1 MVKRNPTAFLGEE
14 VKSLKEKNIYWRVRV
29 LDSANKPRATVEG
42 KKVIL
47 LNSNNYLNLA
57 THPKLVAA
65 AVEAT
70 KKWGVGAGA
79 VPVIS
84 GTNRL
89 ERQFEEKL
97 AKFKGVE
104 SALVCQTGF
113 AVNAGLIPQL
123 VGQGDVV
130 ISDALNHGS
139 IIDGVRLSKAE
150 RAVYKHAD
158 VDELRLRLKE
168 ADEKGAKRMLVI
180 TDGVFSMD
188 GDIAPMPQI
197 VEACEE
203 YGAMVFVDDCH
214 GEGVLG
220 KGRGIVS
227 HFKLQGRVHVEGG
240 SLGKGLGVFGGTICG
255 SRDLIEFAF
264 NKSRTWLLSTAQP
277 PAVMA
282 ASIAALEV
290 IETEPQH
297 VENLWKNTDYF
308 KKRAREIGFDTG
320 KSETPIIPL
329 MIRDSGKA
337 QEMSEILFERGVFA
351 TPIVYPMVAADK
363 ARIRAQ
369 MNAGLTRED
378 LDEALA
384 TFEYAGKKVGVL

>member
-1 MVKRNPTAFLGEE
+1 MTKRNPTSFLGEE
-14 VKSLKEKNIYWRVRV
+14 VKSLKEKSLYWRVRV
-29 LDSANKPRATVEG
+29 LDSASKPRAIVEG

-47 LNSNNYLNLA
+47 LNTNNYLNLA
-57 THPKLVAA
+57 THPKVVAA
-65 AVEAT
+65 AVAAT
-70 KKWGVGAGA
+70 QEWGAGAGA
-79 VPVIS
+79 VPVIA

-89 ERQFEEKL
+89 EREFEEKL

-104 SALVCQTGF
+104 AALVCQTGY

-130 ISDALNHGS
+130 ISDELNHGS

-150 RAVYKHAD
+150 RAVYKHSD
-158 VDELRLRLKE
+158 TEDLRVKLKE
-168 ADEKGAKRMLVI
+168 ADEKGAKRILVI

-197 VEACEE
+197 VEACED

-227 HFKLQGRVHVEGG
+227 HFGLQGRVHVEGG
-240 SLGKGLGVFGGTICG
+240 SLGKGFGVFGGTICG

-297 VENLWKNTDYF
+297 VENLWKNTGYF
-308 KKRAREIGFDTG
+308 KKRAQEIGFDTG
-320 KSETPIIPL
+320 KTQTPIIPL
-329 MIRDSGKA
+329 MIRDSAKA
-337 QEMSEILFERGVFA
+337 QEIAKIVFDRGVFA
-351 TPIVYPMVAADK
+351 TPIVYPMVAQDK

-378 LDEALA
+378 LDEALGA
-384 TFEYAGKKVGVL
+384 FEYAGKKVGLL

>member
-14 VKSLKEKNIYWRVRV
+14 VKSLKEKNLFWHVRV
-29 LDSANKPRATVEG
+29 LDSASKPRAIVEG

-57 THPKLVAA
+57 THPKVVAA
-65 AVEAT
+65 AVAAT
-70 KKWGVGAGA
+70 QKWGAGAGA

-89 ERQFEEKL
+89 ERDFEEKL

-123 VGQGDVV
+123 AGQGDVI
-130 ISDALNHGS
+130 ISDELNHGS
-139 IIDGVRLSKAE
+139 IIDGVRLTKAE

-158 VDELRLRLKE
+158 AEDLRVKLKE
-168 ADEKGAKRMLVI
+168 ADGKGVRRILVI

-240 SLGKGLGVFGGTICG
+240 SLGKGFGTFGGTICG

-277 PAVMA
+277 PSVMG
-282 ASIAALEV
+282 ASIAALDV

-297 VENLWKNTDYF
+297 VENLWKNTEYF
-308 KKRAREIGFDTG
+308 KKRANEIGFDTG
-320 KSETPIIPL
+320 MSQTPIIPL

-337 QEMSEILFERGVFA
+337 QEMARIVFDRGVFA
-351 TPIVYPMVAADK
+351 TPIVYPMVAQDK

-369 MNAGLTRED
+369 MNAGLTTED

-384 TFEYAGKKVGVL
+384 AFEYAGRKVGVL